1 LDEEDLLPGQLW
13 EQEIP
18 KALKTS
24 DFILIF
30 FSQNSASKHGY
41 MQRELKLALAAWQEV
56 PEGMIHTIPVRL
68 DNCEVPEQFGRSQR
82 ADLFVERGVERLVT
96 AIRTGLSQRQQ
107 HRAPRLTNSI
117 SMEFVLIDAG
127 TFQMGAADGWELERL
142 VHSVCISLPFYLGK
156 YPVTQAQWA
165 TVLGN
170 NPSAFKGHP
179 DWPVESVSW
188 EHVQEFIQKLN
199 ARESNEYY
207 RLPTEAEWEYACRAG
222 STTVYCFGDN
232 SSQLGEYAWYRENAG
247 GQPHPVGLLKP
258 NAWGLYDMH
267 GNVWEWVQ
275 DWCGPYVAEAVPNP
289 PGAASG
295 VDRVNRGGSWVFD
308 DRFCRSAAR
317 GHVTPDHRAYDLGF
331 RLLKTVL

>member
-1 LDEEDLLPGQLW
+1 
-13 EQEIP
+13 
-18 KALKTS
+18 
-24 DFILIF
+24 
-30 FSQNSASKHGY
+30 
-41 MQRELKLALAAWQEV
+41 
-56 PEGMIHTIPVRL
+56 
-68 DNCEVPEQFGRSQR
+68 
-82 ADLFVERGVERLVT
+82 
-96 AIRTGLSQRQQ
+96 
-107 HRAPRLTNSI
+107 
-117 SMEFVLIDAG
+117 MEFVLIDAG

-165 TVLGN
+165 TVMGN

-188 EHVQEFIQKLN
+188 EHVQGFIQKLN
-199 ARESNEYY
+199 ARGNDEYY

-222 STTVYCFGDN
+222 STTVYCFGDD

-275 DWCGPYVAEAVPNP
+275 DWYGPYVAEAVPNP
-289 PGAASG
+289 PGASSG

-317 GHVTPDHRAYDLGF
+317 GHVTPDHCAYDLGF